1 MWQINMEKEE
11 KMEEKNNSLEN
22 IIREKYLDQRL
33 IQYSKSDY
41 YPFHMPGH
49 KRQMESFAD
58 PYQIDITEI
67 EGFDNLHDAKE
78 ILYETQKRAAG
89 LYGADSS
96 YLLVNGST
104 CGILAAVSAAVKKGG
119 KILIAR
125 NCHKAVYHAA
135 YLRGLLI
142 RYVYPVINEFGI
154 QGAITPE
161 AVENAL
167 KEFPETEAVVITS
180 PTYDGMVSDV
190 EKIAEIV
197 HSCGIPLIVDEAHGA
212 HFGFHPYFPQ
222 TAVRLGADLV
232 IQSMHKTLPSMTQT
246 AVLHVRT
253 SLVNE
258 QEIRRFLGIYE
269 TSSPSYVLMAGMEHC
284 IRMIEEQG
292 NVLFSSYA
300 ERLENFY
307 KQTEKLRKI
316 KVLRSSRENN
326 AVSDFAKILITGAK
340 LGLDGRKLYDLLLE
354 DYHLQM
360 EMCSGSYVLAMTS
373 FMDSEEGFDRL
384 IHALLD
390 IEQRA
395 EEKKTQF
402 LKEGQEIKDFIER
415 VYRRNPNRMEIAEAW
430 ESGKLEI
437 SLIESVG
444 HAAGEFVSLYP
455 PGIPLLVPGEV
466 ITEELT
472 QSISE
477 CVCLGL
483 NVQGV
488 SGNLR
493 IKVVN

>member
-1 MWQINMEKEE
+1 MEKKKE
-11 KMEEKNNSLEN
+11 NLAN
-22 IIREKYLDQRL
+22 IIQEAYLDQRL
-33 IQYSKSDY
+33 IRYAKSDY

-49 KRQMESFAD
+49 KRRLGSDAD

-67 EGFDNLHDAKE
+67 EGFDNLHAPKE
-78 ILYETQKRAAG
+78 ILYDTRKRAAD

-119 KILIAR
+119 KLLMAR

-135 YLRGLLI
+135 YMRGLRV
-142 RYVYPVINEFGI
+142 RYVYPGINEFGI

-161 AVENAL
+161 SVEKAL
-167 KEFPETEAVVITS
+167 QEDPGTEAVVITS

-190 EKIAEIV
+190 ENIAGIV
-197 HSCGIPLIVDEAHGA
+197 HSYGIPLIVDEAHGA

-232 IQSMHKTLPSMTQT
+232 IQSMHKTLPSLTQT

-258 QEIRRFLGIYE
+258 QEIRKFLGIYE
-269 TSSPSYVLMAGMEHC
+269 TSSPSYVFLAGMERC
-284 IRMIEEQG
+284 IRMIAEQG
-292 NVLFSSYA
+292 NVLFSTYA
-300 ERLENFY
+300 ERLTNFY
-307 KQTEKLRKI
+307 RETKKLSGI
-316 KVLRSSRENN
+316 TVLENGKKNNGRSDPS
-326 AVSDFAKILITGAK
+326 KLLITGAK
-340 LGLDGRKLYDLLLE
+340 LGLNGRRLYDLLLE

-373 FMDSEEGFDRL
+373 VMDSEEGFSRL
-384 IHALLD
+384 LHALMD

-395 EEKKTQF
+395 EGKEAGF
-402 LKEGQEIKDFIER
+402 FKEGGEVKDFIER
-415 VYRRNPNRMEIAEAW
+415 VYRRNPKQMEIAEAW
-430 ESGKLEI
+430 EGDRLEVP
-437 SLIESVG
+437 LMESVG
-444 HAAGEFVSLYP
+444 CVAGEFVSLYP

-466 ITEELT
+466 ITEELKE
-472 QSISE
+472 SISD
-477 CVCLGL
+477 CFRLGL

-488 SGNLR
+488 NGNLR

>member
-1 MWQINMEKEE
+1 
-11 KMEEKNNSLEN
+11 MEENKNSLPFIMQEA
-22 IIREKYLDQRL
+22 YLDQRL

-49 KRQMESFAD
+49 KRQLESFAD

-78 ILYETQKRAAG
+78 ILRETQKRAAG
-89 LYGADSS
+89 LYGAESS

-135 YLRGLLI
+135 YLRGLLV

-161 AVENAL
+161 SVEKAL
-167 KEFPETEAVVITS
+167 KESPGTEAVVITS
-180 PTYDGMVSDV
+180 PTYDGMVSNV

-197 HSCGIPLIVDEAHGA
+197 HSYGIPLIVDEAHGA

-232 IQSMHKTLPSMTQT
+232 IQSMHKTLPSLTQT

-258 QEIRRFLGIYE
+258 QDIRKFLGIYE
-269 TSSPSYVLMAGMEHC
+269 TSSPSYVFMAGMERC
-284 IRMIEEQG
+284 IRMIAEQG
-292 NVLFSSYA
+292 DVLFSSYA
-300 ERLENFY
+300 ERLTNFY
-307 KQTEKLRKI
+307 KETKRLRKI
-316 KVLRSSRENN
+316 KVLENGKKN
-326 AVSDFAKILITGAK
+326 DAVSDPAKILITGAE
-340 LGLDGRKLYDLLLE
+340 LGLDGRRLYDLLLE

-373 FMDSEEGFDRL
+373 FMDSEEGFTRL
-384 IHALLD
+384 LHALMD

-395 EEKKTQF
+395 EG
-402 LKEGQEIKDFIER
+402 KEMQLLREGGEVKDFIER
-415 VYRRNPNRMEIAEAW
+415 VYRRNPKRMEIAEAW
-430 ESGKLEI
+430 EGDKLEI
-437 SLIESVG
+437 PLMESVG
-444 HAAGEFVSLYP
+444 RAAGEFVSLYP

-472 QSISE
+472 ESISE
-477 CVCLGL
+477 CFRLGL